1 MSDFLQG
8 LTVSLLGIII
18 TFIALGVFILI
29 MIVLQRLFPYK
40 EGEQEQPASLAEAEP
55 AQAPEKPS
63 AGLEEGEAVAAIAA
77 ALAYLRFRGN
87 PQLGNSLQEG
97 RSRWWFSRR
106 LEAIEG
112 KTRKR

>member
-1 MSDFLQG
+1 MNGDFLQG
-8 LTVSLLGIII
+8 LTVSVLGILI

-29 MIVLQRLFPYK
+29 MIVLQRLFPYR
-40 EGEQEQPASLAEAEP
+40 EEEEEQAETAQIETRQPA
-55 AQAPEKPS
+55 
-63 AGLEEGEAVAAIAA
+63 EETAVSQDGEIVAAIAA
-77 ALAYLRFRGN
+77 AVAYLRLRAN
-87 PQLGNSLQEG
+87 PQLGNSFQEG